1 MGRIVAGKDDNQR
14 PIIIK
19 KIKKGGHGHHGG
31 AWKVAYAD
39 FVTAMMAFFL
49 LLWLLNATTQE
60 QRRGIAQFFTP
71 DSVSQSSIGSGGI
84 LGGQT
89 VSPGELPRTTGG
101 VVMSVPVMPSG
112 ETPEQEQD
120 PAESGEQGDQQ
131 AEGPAPG
138 TAPGTQPGQQPG
150 QQPGDQPGTQ
160 PNTEPHQAA
169 VPGEPRDQASNPE
182 GRQTADATPRDPTA
196 AELRRAARERE
207 EREFQQAEQDLR
219 QAIQDLP
226 DLRALAPNLIIDRT
240 PEGLRIQLVDQE
252 RATMFPLGSSTPN
265 ENLRRLFSAISQVV
279 ARLPNRISV
288 TGHTDATP
296 YQRSNYSNWEL
307 STDRANSSRRGLIDA
322 GVPAARISHV
332 VGKAEQEPL
341 IADNPF
347 DPRNRRIS
355 IVLLRQAQGNAEA
368 SAN

>member
-1 MGRIVAGKDDNQR
+1 MAGKDDNKR

-49 LLWLLNATTQE
+49 LLWLLNSTTQE

-71 DSVSQSSIGSGGI
+71 DSVSRSSVGSGGI
-84 LGGQT
+84 LGGQS
-89 VSPGELPRTTGG
+89 VSPGELPRTSGG

-112 ETPEQEQD
+112 ETPEEEQD
-120 PAESGEQGDQQ
+120 PAETGEEGDQQ

-160 PNTEPHQAA
+160 PHQAA
-169 VPGEPRDQASNPE
+169 VPGEPRDQSSNPE
-182 GRQTADATPRDPTA
+182 RPQVADATPRDPTA

-252 RATMFPLGSSTPN
+252 RSTMFPLGSATPN
-265 ENLRRLFSAISQVV
+265 DNLRRLFNTISQVV

-296 YQRSNYSNWEL
+296 FQRTNYSNWEL
-307 STDRANSSRRGLIDA
+307 STDRANSSRRGLIEA
-322 GVPAARISHV
+322 GVPANRISHV

-341 IADNPF
+341 FAENPN

-355 IVLLRQAQGNAEA
+355 IVLLRQNQDAPGRAG
-368 SAN
+368 AN

>member
-1 MGRIVAGKDDNQR
+1 MASKDDNKP

-19 KIKKGGHGHHGG
+19 KVKKGGHGGHHGG

-49 LLWLLNATTQE
+49 LLWLINATTPE

-71 DSVSQSSIGSGGI
+71 DSVSRSSVGSGGI

-101 VVMSVPVMPSG
+101 VVLSVPVMPSG
-112 ETPEQEQD
+112 ETQEVERD
-120 PAESGEQGDQQ
+120 PAETGESGEQSADGS
-131 AEGPAPG
+131 APG
-138 TAPGTQPGQQPG
+138 TAPATQPGMQPGTQPGE
-150 QQPGDQPGTQ
+150 QPGDQPNTQ
-160 PNTEPHQAA
+160 PHNAQVA
-169 VPGEPRDQASNPE
+169 GEPRDQAGNPA
-182 GRQTADATPRDPTA
+182 GQARDPTA
-196 AELRRAARERE
+196 TELQQAARERE
-207 EREFQQAEQDLR
+207 EQEFQRAEQELR
-219 QAIQDLP
+219 QAIQDIP
-226 DLRALAPNLIIDRT
+226 DLRNLAQNLIIDRT

-252 RATMFPLGSSTPN
+252 RQSMFPLGSGNPN
-265 ENLRRLFSAISQVV
+265 DNLRRLFGTIALVV
-279 ARLPNRISV
+279 QRMPNRISV

-296 YQRSNYSNWEL
+296 YNRANYSNWEL

-322 GVPAARISHV
+322 GVPAARISYV

-341 IADNPF
+341 IGDNPF

-355 IVLLRQAQGNAEA
+355 IVLLRQAPVQVGQATR
-368 SAN
+368 

>member
-1 MGRIVAGKDDNQR
+1 VASKDDNKP

-19 KIKKGGHGHHGG
+19 KVKKGGHGGHHGG

-49 LLWLLNATTQE
+49 LLWLINATTPE

-71 DSVSQSSIGSGGI
+71 DAVSRSSVGSGGI

-101 VVMSVPVMPSG
+101 VVLSVPVMPSG
-112 ETPEQEQD
+112 ETQEVERD
-120 PAESGEQGDQQ
+120 PAENGDSGEQT

-138 TAPGTQPGQQPG
+138 TAPATQPGMQPGTQPGE
-150 QQPGDQPGTQ
+150 QPGDQPNTQ
-160 PNTEPHQAA
+160 PNNAQIA
-169 VPGEPRDQASNPE
+169 GEPRDQAGNPA
-182 GRQTADATPRDPTA
+182 GQTRDPTA
-196 AELRRAARERE
+196 AELHQAARERE
-207 EREFQQAEQDLR
+207 EQEFQRAEQELR
-219 QAIQDLP
+219 QAIQDIP
-226 DLRALAPNLIIDRT
+226 DLRNLAQNLIIDRT

-252 RATMFPLGSSTPN
+252 RASMFPLGSANPN
-265 ENLRRLFSAISQVV
+265 DNLRRLFGTIAQVV
-279 ARLPNRISV
+279 QRMPNRISV

-296 YQRSNYSNWEL
+296 YTRANYSNWEL

-322 GVPAARISHV
+322 GVPATRISYV

-341 IADNPF
+341 ISDNPF

-355 IVLLRQAQGNAEA
+355 IVLLRQAPVQVGQATR
-368 SAN
+368 